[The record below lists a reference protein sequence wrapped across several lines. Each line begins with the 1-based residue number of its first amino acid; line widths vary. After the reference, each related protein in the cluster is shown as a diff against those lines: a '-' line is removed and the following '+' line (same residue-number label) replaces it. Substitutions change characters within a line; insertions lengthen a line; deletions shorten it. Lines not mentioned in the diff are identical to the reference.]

1 MTNIDQFESVFKA
14 ADKPVFEPESLDFNR
29 LLIVTDL
36 QQDAAEQ
43 FCGQVRT
50 LLRTLDEPDAS
61 WQVLT
66 GDQYGTVG
74 ELLQKVGESRCDMV
88 CMYRNLHEPAR
99 EYPYSLGVFVDVLTQ
114 VTALPVLLMPHP
126 GHLEDMAPLEAADT
140 IMAITDHLTGD
151 HHLVSFAARCT
162 PDDGRLL
169 LTHVEDKASFERFMG
184 VIGRVPSIDT
194 DDARQSILERLLKE
208 PDDYIDS
215 ASTVLH
221 DTRPSLRIEK
231 IVALGHHL
239 TDYRQLIAE
248 HDVDLLV
255 LNTKD
260 DDQLAMHG
268 LAYPLAVELRK
279 TPMLLL

>member
-14 ADKPVFEPESLDFNR
+14 ADKTVFQPESLDFNQ

-36 QQDAAEQ
+36 RQDAAEQ
-43 FCGQVRT
+43 FGRQVRT
-50 LLRTLDEPDAS
+50 LLGTLDEPDAS

-66 GDQYGTVG
+66 ADQYSTVG
-74 ELLQKVGESRCDMV
+74 ELLQQVGESRCDLV
-88 CMYRNLHEPAR
+88 CMYRNLYEVAR
-99 EYPYSLGVFVDVLTQ
+99 EYPYSLGVHVDVLTQ
-114 VTALPVLLMPHP
+114 VSTLPVLLMPHP
-126 GHLEDMAPLEAADT
+126 GHLDDMPPVEPADT
-140 IMAITDHLTGD
+140 VMAITDHLTGD

-162 PDDGRLL
+162 PDDGHLL
-169 LTHVEDKASFERFMG
+169 LTHVEDEAAFERFIG

-194 DDARQSILERLLKE
+194 DDARESILERLLRE

-215 ASTVLH
+215 VTGVLKKL
-221 DTRPSLRIEK
+221 RPTLHVEK
-231 IVALGHHL
+231 IVTLGHHL
-239 TDYRQLIAE
+239 TDYRQLIAD
-248 HDVDLLV
+248 HNVDLLV

-268 LAYPLAVELRK
+268 LAYPLAVELRR